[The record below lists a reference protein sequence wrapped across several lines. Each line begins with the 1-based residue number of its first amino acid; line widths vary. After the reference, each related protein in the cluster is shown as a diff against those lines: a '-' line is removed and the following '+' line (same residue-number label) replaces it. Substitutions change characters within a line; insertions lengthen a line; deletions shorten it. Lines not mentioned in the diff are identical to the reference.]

1 MLRQQLEEQK
11 KAYDELRRKVEMLQS
26 AQDDP
31 SRSTG
36 GSGYA
41 EFVQLR
47 EIEAPGKLEREA
59 ENESTMEPE
68 KVDFQK
74 QIRDQ
79 VLQEEEAGLQTIVEE
94 NTFTSDNDELP
105 TSPAPYLVSAEL
117 IFTPFLFDPTV
128 EHFAT
133 NPYCGPCD
141 L

>member
-59 ENESTMEPE
+59 ENESTIEPE
-68 KVDFQK
+68 KVDLQK
-74 QIRDQ
+74 QKRRGFR
-79 VLQEEEAGLQTIVEE
+79 LKWRAAGGQRSNAVCL
-94 NTFTSDNDELP
+94 SDSHRNGEL
-105 TSPAPYLVSAEL
+105 A
-117 IFTPFLFDPTV
+117 
-128 EHFAT
+128 
-133 NPYCGPCD
+133 
-141 L
+141 

>member
-11 KAYDELRRKVEMLQS
+11 KAYNELRRKVEMLQS

-59 ENESTMEPE
+59 ENESTIEPE
-68 KVDFQK
+68 KVDLQK

-79 VLQEEEAGLQTIVEE
+79 VLQEKEAG
-94 NTFTSDNDELP
+94 FTLKWRAAGGQRSNAVCLSDSHRNGEL
-105 TSPAPYLVSAEL
+105 A
-117 IFTPFLFDPTV
+117 
-128 EHFAT
+128 
-133 NPYCGPCD
+133 
-141 L
+141 